1 MSNEIILHQQNG
13 RVLVTSR
20 EVAEKFKK
28 QHRDVLES
36 IRNISAENSAVTS
49 MFIESSYTA
58 GTGKKYPLYYMDRD
72 GFTLLVMGFTGKEAL
87 NWKVKYIQ
95 AFNQMEE
102 QLKAKEIQA
111 AMPACDAR
119 MMEAEARLTNS
130 RVDAAKLLLKLGD
143 KAALQY
149 QREHI
154 YACALHTVLGSAAP
168 QDPLNSIKTTL
179 YLKD

>member
-20 EVAEKFKK
+20 EVAEKFGKEHK
-28 QHRDVLES
+28 NVIQAVKNLT
-36 IRNISAENSAVTS
+36 AENSALLP
-49 MFIESSYTA
+49 MFIESSYKTVQN
-58 GTGKKYPLYYMDRD
+58 KELPMYYMDRD

-102 QLKAKEIQA
+102 QLKAKEIQS

-154 YACALHTVLGSAAP
+154 YACALHTVLGTATP
-168 QDPLNSIKTTL
+168 QDPLNSINTTL

>member
-1 MSNEIILHQQNG
+1 M
-13 RVLVTSR
+13 
-20 EVAEKFKK
+20 
-28 QHRDVLES
+28 
-36 IRNISAENSAVTS
+36 
-49 MFIESSYTA
+49 
-58 GTGKKYPLYYMDRD
+58 YYMDRD

-102 QLKAKEIQA
+102 QLKAKEIQS

-154 YACALHTVLGSAAP
+154 YACALHTVLGTATP

>member
-1 MSNEIILHQQNG
+1 MKDDIILHQQNG

-20 EVAEKFKK
+20 EVAEKFGKEHK
-28 QHRDVLES
+28 NVLDA
-36 IRNISAENSAVTS
+36 IRKLTAENSAVLP
-49 MFIESSYTA
+49 MFVEGNYRNTQN
-58 GTGKKYPLYYMDRD
+58 KEMPMYYMDRD

-87 NWKVKYIQ
+87 RWKVKYIQ

-102 QLKAKEIQA
+102 KLKAQEIQA
-111 AMPACDAR
+111 AMPKVDAR

-130 RVDAAKLLLKLGD
+130 RVDAAKLLLQLGD
-143 KAALQY
+143 KAAFQH

-154 YACALHTVLGSAAP
+154 YGCALSTILGIATPS
-168 QDPLNSIKTTL
+168 DPIGKNDRTL